1 MTPQHITDTVL
12 PCHPQDDEDE
22 VDRLLR
28 AAYGSEA
35 FDSDL
40 LDGER
45 IAAAAAAEAAEA
57 ADVAEALDSSA
68 AELLYVP
75 PALEAHR
82 LDGQVLTRAS
92 VSDTFP
98 HMMWHTTATVSVE
111 VF

>member
-1 MTPQHITDTVL
+1 MTPQHITNTVL

-35 FDSDL
+35 FDGDL

-45 IAAAAAAEAAEA
+45 IAAAAAAEAA
-57 ADVAEALDSSA
+57 DTAEALDSSA

-92 VSDTFP
+92 ASDTLP
-98 HMMWHTTATVSVE
+98 HMMWHTTATVSME
-111 VF
+111 VY